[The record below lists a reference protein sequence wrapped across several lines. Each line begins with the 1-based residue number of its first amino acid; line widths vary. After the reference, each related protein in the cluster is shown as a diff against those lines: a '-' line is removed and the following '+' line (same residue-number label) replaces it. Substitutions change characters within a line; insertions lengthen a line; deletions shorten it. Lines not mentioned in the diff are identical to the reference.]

1 MKHLGCR
8 AVFPTKPL
16 AVFLFLG
23 ALLVADDWPQFRG
36 PSAGVADD
44 ASLPTTWST
53 TANVVWKL
61 DIAGRGWSSPV
72 VAGDRI
78 FLTSV
83 IAPGPEEAPK
93 KGLYFGGNR
102 ETPPAGEHR
111 WMVLCVD
118 WKTGKLL

>member
-1 MKHLGCR
+1 VCASR
-8 AVFPTKPL
+8 PL

-23 ALLVADDWPQFRG
+23 ALLAADDWPQFRG

-44 ASLPTTWST
+44 ASLPTTWGP
-53 TANVVWKL
+53 TANVAWKL

-72 VAGDRI
+72 VAADRI
-78 FLTSV
+78 FLTAV
-83 IAPGPEEAPK
+83 IAPRLEEAPR

-111 WMVLCVD
+111 WIVLCVD
-118 WKTGKLL
+118 